1 MRSSC
6 PSIPNAH
13 FFLRNGANLE
23 WHMKSLFV
31 LALGIGLLSGTA
43 EAADAVAA
51 PLQATLKEITGSVLV
66 NQGEQFVELA
76 PGTQLK
82 PGDRVM
88 SMEDSKALVRY
99 FDDCEVEVEE
109 GNVYTID
116 ERLPCPCLDFKDEED
131 PVATLVESTGALALR
146 QYDESYADIT
156 AGQMLHVGDR
166 VRIAD
171 ESKGM
176 FEYRDGCREEVAE
189 SNDFE
194 IPDRSPC
201 LCAAL
206 VFDKVAPVGP
216 LVTQPRILIPTI
228 IATCLAIDHDDG
240 NFNCQ
245 DEQASP

>member
-1 MRSSC
+1 VRAVIHKEWRMKILVYAVLGFGLSS
-6 PSIPNAH
+6 
-13 FFLRNGANLE
+13 GA
-23 WHMKSLFV
+23 
-31 LALGIGLLSGTA
+31 AL
-43 EAADAVAA
+43 AADAVAA
-51 PLQATLKEITGSVLV
+51 PLQATLKETTGSVLV

-76 PGTQLK
+76 PGTMLK

-88 SMEDSKALVRY
+88 SMEDSKALIRY

-116 ERLPCPCLDFKDEED
+116 ERLPCPCLDFSEEKD
-131 PVATLVESTGALALR
+131 PVATLVEATGDLALR
-146 QYDESYADIT
+146 QYDQSYSPIT

-171 ESKGM
+171 EAKGV

-206 VFDKVAPVGP
+206 VFDKVGPTGLPVA
-216 LVTQPRILIPTI
+216 LQPRVLIPTI
-228 IATCLAIDHDDG
+228 LAACLAIDSDDG
-240 NFNCQ
+240 NFNCK

>member
-1 MRSSC
+1 MKTL
-6 PSIPNAH
+6 
-13 FFLRNGANLE
+13 FFLTLGLGLMSGGAR
-23 WHMKSLFV
+23 
-31 LALGIGLLSGTA
+31 
-43 EAADAVAA
+43 AADAVAA

-88 SMEDSKALVRY
+88 SMEESKALVRY
-99 FDDCEVEVEE
+99 FDDCEVEVKA
-109 GNVYTID
+109 GDVYTID
-116 ERLPCPCLDFKDEED
+116 ERLPCPCLNFKGEED
-131 PVATLVESTGALALR
+131 PVATLVESTGDLALR
-146 QYDESYADIT
+146 QYDESYAGIS
-156 AGQMLHVGDR
+156 AGQMLHIGDR

-171 ESKGM
+171 ESKGL

-194 IPDRSPC
+194 IPDQSPC

-206 VFDKVAPVGP
+206 VFDKVAPVQGS
-216 LVTQPRILIPTI
+216 LVTNPRVIIPTI
-228 IATCLAIDHDDG
+228 IGACLAIDHDDG
-240 NFNCQ
+240 NFNCN

>member
-1 MRSSC
+1 
-6 PSIPNAH
+6 
-13 FFLRNGANLE
+13 
-23 WHMKSLFV
+23 MKSLFF
-31 LALGIGLLSGTA
+31 LAITVAFATSDLR
-43 EAADAVAA
+43 AADAVAA

-66 NQGEQFVELA
+66 NQGEQFIELA

-99 FDDCEVEVEE
+99 FDDCEVEVKE
-109 GNVYTID
+109 GDVYTID
-116 ERLPCPCLDFKDEED
+116 ERLPCPCLNFKDEED
-131 PVATLVESTGALALR
+131 PVATLVESTGDLALR
-146 QYDESYADIT
+146 QYDESYAGIA

-171 ESKGM
+171 EAKGM

-194 IPDRSPC
+194 IPDQSPC

-206 VFDKVAPVGP
+206 IFDKVAPIQGS
-216 LVTQPRILIPTI
+216 LVTEPGILIPTI
-228 IATCLAIDHDDG
+228 IAACLAIDHDDDT
-240 NFNCQ
+240 FNCK
-245 DEQASP
+245 DGQASP

>member
-1 MRSSC
+1 MR
-6 PSIPNAH
+6 I
-13 FFLRNGANLE
+13 FFVGAL
-23 WHMKSLFV
+23 V
-31 LALGIGLLSGTA
+31 LAMGVGRA
-43 EAADAVAA
+43 QAADAVAA
-51 PLQATLKEITGSVLV
+51 PLQATLKEVTGSVLV

-131 PVATLVESTGALALR
+131 PVATLVESTGDLALR
-146 QYDESYADIT
+146 QYDKSYASII

-171 ESKGM
+171 ESKGL

-206 VFDKVAPVGP
+206 LFDKVAPVRP
-216 LVTQPRILIPTI
+216 LLTQPRVLIPVVI
-228 IATCLAIDHDDG
+228 AATCLAIDHDDG